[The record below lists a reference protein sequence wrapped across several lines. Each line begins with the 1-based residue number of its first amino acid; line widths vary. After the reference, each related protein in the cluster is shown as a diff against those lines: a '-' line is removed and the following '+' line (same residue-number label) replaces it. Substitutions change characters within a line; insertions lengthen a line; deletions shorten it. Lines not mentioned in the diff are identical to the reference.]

1 MEVIASHLAKRRL
14 QLIKFAQETLK
25 IFTGSTTVAFA
36 DLAVAS
42 ICNTLDKANITI
54 DPILRVER
62 DYKSI
67 YSCTAIPVK
76 HFRIFWDNGFRHG
89 EYYDNLGLMPSMTYR
104 YHMFCPPTH
113 SENFNFLDSYS
124 WMRDNGFL
132 DVTPTDPL
140 KLGLNLSS
148 TAYHYIGAMFGSFHD
163 VKSLQ
168 RPKQES
174 EDAWYLIQEL
184 SSVQVEDNC
193 DCWCNE
199 NNHGCSPMKLFLK
212 SHLDERHFGDKVDY
226 DILQQVILRHTM
238 FEESHSHQGEN
249 PPDFVTELLR
259 LLTFEALEMTHT
271 CCTFE
276 VISDDIVTDLFS
288 TASCKPAAIFGCRAE
303 KVREIR
309 SCDEERLSA
318 RLLEDLMSE
327 FTSQLRRQGS
337 DAQAFERFIT
347 GYWRRRISEIPP

>member
-1 MEVIASHLAKRRL
+1 
-14 QLIKFAQETLK
+14 
-25 IFTGSTTVAFA
+25 
-36 DLAVAS
+36 
-42 ICNTLDKANITI
+42 
-54 DPILRVER
+54 
-62 DYKSI
+62 
-67 YSCTAIPVK
+67 
-76 HFRIFWDNGFRHG
+76 
-89 EYYDNLGLMPSMTYR
+89 
-104 YHMFCPPTH
+104 
-113 SENFNFLDSYS
+113 
-124 WMRDNGFL
+124 
-132 DVTPTDPL
+132 
-140 KLGLNLSS
+140 
-148 TAYHYIGAMFGSFHD
+148 
-163 VKSLQ
+163 
-168 RPKQES
+168 
-174 EDAWYLIQEL
+174 
-184 SSVQVEDNC
+184 
-193 DCWCNE
+193 
-199 NNHGCSPMKLFLK
+199 MKLFLK

-259 LLTFEALEMTHT
+259 LLTFEALEITHT

-347 GYWRRRISEIPP
+347 GYWRRRISEIYHPNPQVLSEMEQHQIFRGFKASSDVKKYVLPKRVLRLLGKDFQLTELDVSEDDST